1 MKEMNN
7 NIIFY
12 KDEHGKMIMSVLIS
26 DEDIW
31 LTENQLSEIYNTT
44 RQNINLHIKN
54 IYNDNELD
62 EKRTCKYF
70 LLVRNEGNREVKR
83 EVLHYNLDILIA
95 LGYKV
100 QSDIAVR
107 FRSWATN
114 RLHEYIQKGYSLD
127 DERLKQGGNR
137 YFKELLQRIR
147 DIRSSER
154 NFYQQITDIYATS
167 IDYDPRSELTK
178 EFFATVQNKLHYA
191 VHEHTASEVIYE
203 RVDNKKPFVGMTNFK
218 GNYVTKSDV
227 KIAKNYL
234 SEKELISL
242 NLLVT
247 LFLDY
252 AELQAIDENPMTMK
266 DWIEQL
272 DSQIVLNKKKLLL
285 DKGKISHEQ
294 AMKKAEEEYEI
305 YRKREM
311 KRFKSDYDNFKQLE
325 EKTKTEGS

>member
-1 MKEMNN
+1 M
-7 NIIFY
+7 
-12 KDEHGKMIMSVLIS
+12 
-26 DEDIW
+26 
-31 LTENQLSEIYNTT
+31 
-44 RQNINLHIKN
+44 
-54 IYNDNELD
+54 
-62 EKRTCKYF
+62 
-70 LLVRNEGNREVKR
+70 
-83 EVLHYNLDILIA
+83 
-95 LGYKV
+95 
-100 QSDIAVR
+100 
-107 FRSWATN
+107 
-114 RLHEYIQKGYSLD
+114 
-127 DERLKQGGNR
+127 
-137 YFKELLQRIR
+137 
-147 DIRSSER
+147 
-154 NFYQQITDIYATS
+154 
-167 IDYDPRSELTK
+167 
-178 EFFATVQNKLHYA
+178 
-191 VHEHTASEVIYE
+191 HEHTASEVIYE